1 MTGSGL
7 PFGPVDRL
15 RLETAGG
22 EEIVARRVPA
32 VVLGAGVAGLSAALG
47 LDTHGVGCLIVTEGR
62 VGAAGSSPLAQGG
75 VAAAIGAD
83 DHPALHADDTVA
95 VAAGI
100 GDARLARILADGG
113 PDVID
118 TLVALGIG
126 FDRADDGSLALGR
139 EAGHSRRRIVHANGD
154 ATGAAVVATLAA
166 AVRARPGIELA
177 EHTTALDLIRGG
189 PGGERV
195 VGVVVAGPDGRRQ
208 ALLAPAVILATG
220 GYGHCFARTTVPA
233 DVTGAGIA
241 LAARG
246 GVTVAD
252 LELVQFHP
260 TALDVTRAPGA
271 GADGAAGDAGA
282 DARGRAAR
290 LPLLTEALRGE
301 GAVLVNSRGERY
313 MVGEHPDAELA
324 PRDVVARANYRQL
337 QDGLAPC
344 LDARSAVGHAF
355 PHRFP
360 TVFALAMEHGLDP
373 RVDLLPVTPA
383 AHYCMGGVAVDDR
396 GRTSRPGLWAAGEVA
411 SSGLHGGNR
420 LASNSLLEGLVMG
433 RRVADAVAT
442 GDARPA
448 DGPLWLPADSAVPPG
463 GSAGPSGGSVG
474 PSGAGPWGGSAA
486 GAGSVLA
493 RVRAALWDGAGV
505 VRHRDGIEASLDA
518 LAGLDGEAAADPR
531 ARSALTVARLV
542 LSSGLARTES
552 RGAHFRSDHPHV
564 DPAQAARRLVS
575 PPPAPA
581 RVWRL
586 AASAAPAV
594 ALAG

>member
-1 MTGSGL
+1 MSRL
-7 PFGPVDRL
+7 DLSLRPRLEAGPSRL
-15 RLETAGG
+15 RSEGPGG
-22 EEIVARRVPA
+22 EWLPVRRVPA

-47 LDTHGVGCLIVTEGR
+47 LDAHGVGCVVVTEGR
-62 VGAAGSSPLAQGG
+62 IGLAGSSPLAQGG

-83 DHPALHADDTVA
+83 DHPSLHAEDTVA

-100 GDARLARILADGG
+100 GDPRLARILAEGG
-113 PDVID
+113 PQVIA

-126 FDRADDGSLALGR
+126 FDRAGNGSLALGR
-139 EAGHSRRRIVHANGD
+139 EAGHSRRRIVHADGD

-166 AVRARPGIELA
+166 AVGARPGIERA

-195 VGVVVAGPDGRRQ
+195 VGVVVAGPGGRREV
-208 ALLAPAVILATG
+208 LLAPAVILATG

-241 LAARG
+241 LAARA

-260 TALDVTRAPGA
+260 TALDVSRAPG
-271 GADGAAGDAGA
+271 GGPGG
-282 DARGRAAR
+282 AAR

-301 GAVLVNSRGERY
+301 GAVLVNGRGQRF

-337 QDGLAPC
+337 QDGLGPC
-344 LDARSAVGHAF
+344 LDARAAVGHAF
-355 PHRFP
+355 PRRFP

-433 RRVADAVAT
+433 RRVAAAVAV
-442 GDARPA
+442 AA
-448 DGPLWLPADSAVPPG
+448 DGARIDPGPVWLPADLAPAS
-463 GSAGPSGGSVG
+463 SRSGGGVG
-474 PSGAGPWGGSAA
+474 PST
-486 GAGSVLA
+486 VLD

-505 VRHRDGIEASLDA
+505 VRHRAGMEAALDA
-518 LAGLDGEAAADPR
+518 LSGLDGEAAADPR
-531 ARSALTVARLV
+531 ARSALVVARLV
-542 LSSGLARTES
+542 LAAGLARTES
-552 RGAHFRSDHPHV
+552 RGAHFRSDHPTL
-564 DPAQAARRLVS
+564 DPAQAARRLVAL
-575 PPPAPA
+575 PPAPA
-581 RVWRL
+581 RSWHL
-586 AASAAPAV
+586 APAATPSTSAV

>member
-1 MTGSGL
+1 
-7 PFGPVDRL
+7 
-15 RLETAGG
+15 
-22 EEIVARRVPA
+22 VPA
-32 VVLGAGVAGLSAALG
+32 VVLGAGVAGLSAALA
-47 LDTHGVGCLIVTEGR
+47 LDAHGVGCVVVTEGR
-62 VGAAGSSPLAQGG
+62 VGLAGSSPLAQGG

-83 DHPALHADDTVA
+83 DHPSLHADDTVA

-100 GDARLARILADGG
+100 GDPRLARILAEGG
-113 PDVID
+113 PEVID

-126 FDRADDGSLALGR
+126 FDRAGDGSLALGR

-154 ATGAAVVATLAA
+154 ATGAAVAATLAA

-177 EHTTALDLIRGG
+177 EHTTAVDLIRGG

-195 VGVVVAGPDGRRQ
+195 VGVVVAGPGGVRE

-241 LAARG
+241 LAARAG
-246 GVTVAD
+246 ATVAD

-260 TALDVTRAPGA
+260 TALDVTRTPGA
-271 GADGAAGDAGA
+271 GVGVGVGAG
-282 DARGRAAR
+282 AAR

-313 MVGEHPDAELA
+313 MQREHPDAELA

-337 QDGLAPC
+337 QDGLEPC
-344 LDARSAVGHAF
+344 LDARSAVGEAF
-355 PHRFP
+355 PSRFP
-360 TVFALAMEHGLDP
+360 TVFALATDHGLDP

-433 RRVADAVAT
+433 RRVADAVSPS
-442 GDARPA
+442 GARSFASRRLPVAGGSA
-448 DGPLWLPADSAVPPG
+448 DGPLFLPADCVLSG
-463 GSAGPSGGSVG
+463 GSAGPST
-474 PSGAGPWGGSAA
+474 
-486 GAGSVLA
+486 VLD
-493 RVRAALWDGAGV
+493 RIRAVLWDGAGV
-505 VRHRDGIEASLDA
+505 VRHRDGMEAALDA
-518 LAGLDGEAAADPR
+518 LSGLDGAAATDPR
-531 ARSALTVARLV
+531 SRSALLVARLV
-542 LSSGLARTES
+542 LSAGLARTES
-552 RGAHFRSDHPHV
+552 RGAHFRSDHPQA
-564 DPAQAARRLVS
+564 DPAQATRRLVS
-575 PPPAPA
+575 QAPAPA

-586 AASAAPAV
+586 AATTAPAV

>member
-1 MTGSGL
+1 MAGHGL
-7 PFGPVDRL
+7 TAGL
-15 RLETAGG
+15 RLEAGG
-22 EEIVARRVPA
+22 ESLPVRRVPA

-47 LDTHGVGCLIVTEGR
+47 LDAHGVGCVVVTEGR

-83 DHPALHADDTVA
+83 DHPSLHADDTVA

-100 GDARLARILADGG
+100 GDPRLARILADGG

-118 TLVALGIG
+118 SLVALGIG
-126 FDRADDGSLALGR
+126 FDRSGDGALALGR

-166 AVRARPGIELA
+166 AVRGRAGIELA
-177 EHTTALDLIRGG
+177 EHTTAVDLIRGG

-195 VGVVVAGPDGRRQ
+195 VGVVVAGPGGRHE

-241 LAARG
+241 LAARA

-260 TALDVTRAPGA
+260 TALDVARAPGA
-271 GADGAAGDAGA
+271 GPAG
-282 DARGRAAR
+282 AAR

-301 GAVLVNSRGERY
+301 GAVLVNNRGERY

-337 QDGLAPC
+337 QDGLEPC
-344 LDARSAVGHAF
+344 LDARAAVGDAF

-360 TVFALAMEHGLDP
+360 TVFALATEHGLDP

-433 RRVADAVAT
+433 RRVADALSPSGAT
-442 GDARPA
+442 GLAWRKHPAAGGPARS
-448 DGPLWLPADSAVPPG
+448 DEGPLWLPADCVLAAAGLP
-463 GSAGPSGGSVG
+463 GPS
-474 PSGAGPWGGSAA
+474 P
-486 GAGSVLA
+486 VLD

-505 VRHRDGIEASLDA
+505 VRHRAGMEAALDA
-518 LAGLDGEAAADPR
+518 LAGLDGGAAADPR
-531 ARSALTVARLV
+531 ARSALVVARLV
-542 LSSGLARTES
+542 LSAGLARTES
-552 RGAHFRSDHPHV
+552 RGAHFRSDHPAL
-564 DPAQAARRLVS
+564 DPAQAARRLV
-575 PPPAPA
+575 PLPPAPA

-586 AASAAPAV
+586 TAEAAPAV

>member
-1 MTGSGL
+1 MTGGGL

-22 EEIVARRVPA
+22 EELVARRVPA

-47 LDTHGVGCLIVTEGR
+47 LDSHGVGCVIVTEGR

-100 GDARLARILADGG
+100 GDPRLASILADGG

-118 TLVALGIG
+118 TLVTLGIG
-126 FDRADDGSLALGR
+126 FDRAGDGSLALGR

-166 AVRARPGIELA
+166 AVRARPAIELA

-195 VGVVVAGPDGRRQ
+195 VGVVVAGPGGRRE

-241 LAARG
+241 LAARA

-260 TALDVTRAPGA
+260 TALDVTRASGPGTGTG
-271 GADGAAGDAGA
+271 GAVGGAAADAG
-282 DARGRAAR
+282 GRAAR

-301 GAVLVNSRGERY
+301 GAVLVNTRGERY

-344 LDARSAVGHAF
+344 LDARSAVGDAF

-448 DGPLWLPADSAVPPG
+448 DGPLWLPADA
-463 GSAGPSGGSVG
+463 ALPSGGA
-474 PSGAGPWGGSAA
+474 AGP
-486 GAGSVLA
+486 AGSVLP

-505 VRHRDGIEASLDA
+505 VRHRDGMEASLDA
-518 LAGLDGEAAADPR
+518 LSGLDGDAAADPR

-552 RGAHFRSDHPHV
+552 RGAHFRSDHPHL
-564 DPAQAARRLVS
+564 DPTQAARRLVS

-586 AASAAPAV
+586 AGSAAPAV

>member
-1 MTGSGL
+1 MTG
-7 PFGPVDRL
+7 VDSL
-15 RLETAGG
+15 RLETAGEG
-22 EEIVARRVPA
+22 SLPVRRVPA

-47 LDTHGVGCLIVTEGR
+47 LDAHGVGCVVVTEGR
-62 VGAAGSSPLAQGG
+62 VGSAGSSPLAQGG
-75 VAAAIGAD
+75 VAAAIGTD
-83 DHPALHADDTVA
+83 DHPSLHATDTVA

-100 GDARLARILADGG
+100 GDPRLARILAEGG
-113 PDVID
+113 PEVID

-126 FDRADDGSLALGR
+126 FDRAGDGSLALGR

-166 AVRARPGIELA
+166 AVRGRAGIELA
-177 EHTTALDLIRGG
+177 EHATALDLIRGG

-195 VGVVVAGPDGRRQ
+195 VGVVVAGPGGRRE

-241 LAARG
+241 LAARA

-260 TALDVTRAPGA
+260 TALDVTRAPGSGGA
-271 GADGAAGDAGA
+271 GP
-282 DARGRAAR
+282 AR

-301 GAVLVNSRGERY
+301 GAVLVNDRGERY

-337 QDGLAPC
+337 QDGRQPC
-344 LDARSAVGHAF
+344 LDARAAVGDAF

-360 TVFALAMEHGLDP
+360 TVFALATEHGLDP

-433 RRVADAVAT
+433 RRVADAIVAT
-442 GDARPA
+442 SASFDT
-448 DGPLWLPADSAVPPG
+448 GPLWLPTDLVPSTSDGGRAAHQAV
-463 GSAGPSGGSVG
+463 
-474 PSGAGPWGGSAA
+474 
-486 GAGSVLA
+486 LD
-493 RVRAALWDGAGV
+493 RIRDALWDGAGV
-505 VRHRDGIEASLDA
+505 VRHRAGMEAALDA
-518 LAGLDGEAAADPR
+518 LSGLDGAAAADPR
-531 ARSALTVARLV
+531 ARSALVVSRLV
-542 LSSGLARTES
+542 LSAGLARTES
-552 RGAHFRSDHPHV
+552 RGAHFRSDHPAL
-564 DPAQAARRLVS
+564 DPSQAARRVVAQA
-575 PPPAPA
+575 PAPA
-581 RVWRL
+581 HVWRFATL
-586 AASAAPAV
+586 PAPAV
-594 ALAG
+594 ALAS

>member
-1 MTGSGL
+1 MTGGSGL
-7 PFGPVDRL
+7 PFGPAGRL
-15 RLETAGG
+15 RLETAG
-22 EEIVARRVPA
+22 ESLPVRRVPA

-47 LDTHGVGCLIVTEGR
+47 LDAHGVGCVVVTEGR

-83 DHPALHADDTVA
+83 DHPSLHADDTVA

-100 GDARLARILADGG
+100 GDPRLARILADGG

-126 FDRADDGSLALGR
+126 FDRAGDGALALGR

-166 AVRARPGIELA
+166 AVRARAGIERA

-233 DVTGAGIA
+233 DVIGAGIA
-241 LAARG
+241 LAARA

-260 TALDVTRAPGA
+260 TALDVTRAA
-271 GADGAAGDAGA
+271 SGAAA
-282 DARGRAAR
+282 DVAWAAR

-344 LDARSAVGHAF
+344 LDARSAVGDAF
-355 PHRFP
+355 PLRFP

-442 GDARPA
+442 GDARSA
-448 DGPLWLPADSAVPPG
+448 DGPLWLPADSAVSPG
-463 GSAGPSGGSVG
+463 GSAVSSGGSAVSPG
-474 PSGAGPWGGSAA
+474 GSAVLPGGSAA
-486 GAGSVLA
+486 GAGSVLDL
-493 RVRAALWDGAGV
+493 VRAALWDGAGV
-505 VRHRDGIEASLDA
+505 VRHRDGMEAALDA

-542 LSSGLARTES
+542 LSSGLARSES
-552 RGAHFRSDHPHV
+552 RGAHFRSDHPHL

>member
-1 MTGSGL
+1 MSRS
-7 PFGPVDRL
+7 DSSRL
-15 RLETAGG
+15 RLEAAGG
-22 EEIVARRVPA
+22 DPIPVRRVPA

-47 LDTHGVGCLIVTEGR
+47 LDSHGVGCVVVTEGR
-62 VGAAGSSPLAQGG
+62 VGSAGSSPLAQGG

-83 DHPALHADDTVA
+83 DHPSLHADDTVA

-100 GDARLARILADGG
+100 GDPRLALVLAEGG

-118 TLVALGIG
+118 TLVTLGIG
-126 FDRADDGSLALGR
+126 FDRAGDGSLALGR

-166 AVRARPGIELA
+166 AVRARAGIELA
-177 EHTTALDLIRGG
+177 ERTTALDLIRGG

-195 VGVVVAGPDGRRQ
+195 VGVVVAGPGGRRE

-241 LAARG
+241 LAARA

-271 GADGAAGDAGA
+271 GAGAAGAG
-282 DARGRAAR
+282 AAR

-337 QDGLAPC
+337 QDGLQPC
-344 LDARSAVGHAF
+344 LDARAAVGDAF
-355 PHRFP
+355 PQRFP
-360 TVFALAMEHGLDP
+360 TVFALAMVHGLDP
-373 RVDLLPVTPA
+373 RVELLPVTPA

-433 RRVADAVAT
+433 RRVADAVVA
-442 GDARPA
+442 GPGRLA
-448 DGPLWLPADSAVPPG
+448 DGPVWLPADCALAAPSPI
-463 GSAGPSGGSVG
+463 GSIGSS
-474 PSGAGPWGGSAA
+474 P
-486 GAGSVLA
+486 VLDQ
-493 RVRAALWDGAGV
+493 VRAALWGGAGV
-505 VRHRDGIEASLDA
+505 VRHRAGMEAALDA
-518 LAGLDGEAAADPR
+518 LAGLDCDAAHDPR
-531 ARSALTVARLV
+531 ARSALVVARLV
-542 LSSGLARTES
+542 LSAGLARTES
-552 RGAHFRSDHPHV
+552 RGAHFRSDHPAL
-564 DPAQAARRLVS
+564 DPAQATRRLV
-575 PPPAPA
+575 PQPPAPA
-581 RVWRL
+581 RVWQL
-586 AASAAPAV
+586 AATAAPATPAV

>member
-1 MTGSGL
+1 MTGSGTGL
-7 PFGPVDRL
+7 GGASSGPADRL
-15 RLETAGG
+15 RLETPGG
-22 EEIVARRVPA
+22 EELVARRVPA

-47 LDTHGVGCLIVTEGR
+47 LDAHGVGCVIVTEGR

-83 DHPALHADDTVA
+83 DLPVLHAEDTVA

-100 GDARLARILADGG
+100 GDPRLARILADGG

-126 FDRADDGSLALGR
+126 FDRAGDGSLALGR

-166 AVRARPGIELA
+166 AVRARPGIERA

-195 VGVVVAGPDGRRQ
+195 VGVVVAGPGGRRE

-241 LAARG
+241 LAARA

-271 GADGAAGDAGA
+271 GVGA
-282 DARGRAAR
+282 DAVGARAAR

-344 LDARSAVGHAF
+344 LDARSAVGDAF

-433 RRVADAVAT
+433 RRVADSVAT
-442 GDARPA
+442 GDGRPA
-448 DGPLWLPADSAVPPG
+448 DGPLWLPADSAVIPG
-463 GSAGPSGGSVG
+463 GSAGLSGGS
-474 PSGAGPWGGSAA
+474 AGLSRGSAA
-486 GAGSVLA
+486 GAGSVLD
-493 RVRAALWDGAGV
+493 RVRVALWDGAGV
-505 VRHRDGIEASLDA
+505 VRHRDGMEAALDA
-518 LAGLDGEAAADPR
+518 LSGLDVDAATDHR
-531 ARSALTVARLV
+531 ARSALVVARLV
-542 LSSGLARTES
+542 LSAGLARTES
-552 RGAHFRSDHPHV
+552 RGAHFRADHPAS
-564 DPAQAARRLVS
+564 DPAQASRRLVVQA
-575 PPPAPA
+575 PVPA
-581 RVWRL
+581 RVWR
-586 AASAAPAV
+586 SAAAVTPAV

>member
-1 MTGSGL
+1 MSGRPEL
-7 PFGPVDRL
+7 PL

-22 EEIVARRVPA
+22 ESLPARRVPA

-47 LDTHGVGCLIVTEGR
+47 LDSNGVGCVVVTEGR

-83 DHPALHADDTVA
+83 DHPSLHADDTVA

-100 GDARLARILADGG
+100 GDPRLARILAEGG
-113 PDVID
+113 PEVID
-118 TLVALGIG
+118 ALVALGIG
-126 FDRADDGSLALGR
+126 FDRAGDGSLALGR

-154 ATGAAVVATLAA
+154 ATGAAVAATLAG

-177 EHTTALDLIRGG
+177 EHSTALDLIRGG

-195 VGVVVAGPDGRRQ
+195 VGVVIAGPGGRRQ
-208 ALLAPAVILATG
+208 ALLAPAVVLATG

-241 LAARG
+241 LAARA

-260 TALDVTRAPGA
+260 TALDVTRAPGSGTGVG
-271 GADGAAGDAGA
+271 GAV
-282 DARGRAAR
+282 R

-301 GAVLVNSRGERY
+301 GAVLVNNRGERY
-313 MVGEHPDAELA
+313 MTGEHPDAELG
-324 PRDVVARANYRQL
+324 PRDVVARANYHQL
-337 QDGLAPC
+337 QDGLEPC
-344 LDARSAVGHAF
+344 LDARSAVGSAF

-396 GRTSRPGLWAAGEVA
+396 GRTSRAGLWAAGEVA
-411 SSGLHGGNR
+411 SSGLHGANR

-433 RRVADAVAT
+433 RRVADAVSPSGTRA
-442 GDARPA
+442 GGSA
-448 DGPLWLPADSAVPPG
+448 DGPLFLPVDCVLGG
-463 GSAGPSGGSVG
+463 GSTGPS
-474 PSGAGPWGGSAA
+474 P
-486 GAGSVLA
+486 VLD

-505 VRHRDGIEASLDA
+505 VRRRDGMEAALDA
-518 LAGLDGEAAADPR
+518 LAGLDDAASADPR
-531 ARSALTVARLV
+531 ARSALVVARLV
-542 LSSGLARTES
+542 LSAGLARTES
-552 RGAHFRSDHPHV
+552 RGAHFRSDHPAA
-564 DPAQAARRLVS
+564 DPAQAARRLAS
-575 PPPAPA
+575 QAPAPA
-581 RVWRL
+581 LVWRL
-586 AASAAPAV
+586 ATTAAPAV

>member
-1 MTGSGL
+1 MSGD
-7 PFGPVDRL
+7 GPTAGL
-15 RLETAGG
+15 RLEAAD
-22 EEIVARRVPA
+22 ESLPVRRIPA

-47 LDTHGVGCLIVTEGR
+47 LDAHGVGCVVVTEGR

-83 DHPALHADDTVA
+83 DHPSLHAEDTVA

-100 GDARLARILADGG
+100 GDQRLARILADGG

-126 FDRADDGSLALGR
+126 FDRSGDGALALGR

-166 AVRARPGIELA
+166 AVRCRPGLELA
-177 EHTTALDLIRGG
+177 EHTTAVDLIRGG

-195 VGVVVAGPDGRRQ
+195 VGVVVIGAGGRHE
-208 ALLAPAVILATG
+208 ALLASAVILATG

-241 LAARG
+241 LAARA

-271 GADGAAGDAGA
+271 GAGVVAG
-282 DARGRAAR
+282 AAR

-313 MVGEHPDAELA
+313 LVGEHPDAELA

-337 QDGLAPC
+337 QDGLGPC
-344 LDARSAVGHAF
+344 LDARAAVGDAF

-360 TVFALAMEHGLDP
+360 TVFALAMAHELDP

-433 RRVADAVAT
+433 RRVADAVVA
-442 GDARPA
+442 GDGRLPG
-448 DGPLWLPADSAVPPG
+448 GPLFLPSDCVLSSTGP
-463 GSAGPSGGSVG
+463 AGPS
-474 PSGAGPWGGSAA
+474 P
-486 GAGSVLA
+486 VL
-493 RVRAALWDGAGV
+493 
-505 VRHRDGIEASLDA
+505 
-518 LAGLDGEAAADPR
+518 
-531 ARSALTVARLV
+531 
-542 LSSGLARTES
+542 
-552 RGAHFRSDHPHV
+552 
-564 DPAQAARRLVS
+564 
-575 PPPAPA
+575 
-581 RVWRL
+581 
-586 AASAAPAV
+586 
-594 ALAG
+594 

>member
-1 MTGSGL
+1 MSGADVEAGFRLEAGS
-7 PFGPVDRL
+7 PRL
-15 RLETAGG
+15 RLEGAGCG
-22 EEIVARRVPA
+22 SLPSRRVPA

-47 LDTHGVGCLIVTEGR
+47 LDAQGVGCVVVTEGR

-83 DHPALHADDTVA
+83 DHPSLHADDTVA

-100 GDARLARILADGG
+100 GDPRLARILADGG

-118 TLVALGIG
+118 ALVALGIG
-126 FDRADDGSLALGR
+126 FDRSGDGSLALGR

-154 ATGAAVVATLAA
+154 ATGAAVVATLAG

-177 EHTTALDLIRGG
+177 EHTTAVDLIRGG

-195 VGVVVAGPDGRRQ
+195 VGVVVAGPDGRHQ

-241 LAARG
+241 LAARA

-271 GADGAAGDAGA
+271 GRAGLGP
-282 DARGRAAR
+282 GGAAR

-301 GAVLVNSRGERY
+301 GAILVNNRGERY
-313 MVGEHPDAELA
+313 MAGEHPDAELA

-337 QDGLAPC
+337 QDGLEPC
-344 LDARSAVGHAF
+344 LDTRAAVGEAF
-355 PHRFP
+355 PQRFP

-433 RRVADAVAT
+433 RRVADAVVAT
-442 GDARPA
+442 SPSFDA
-448 DGPLWLPADSAVPPG
+448 GPLWLPADLAPPAPGAGALPADRVPG
-463 GSAGPSGGSVG
+463 ATGSPGPS
-474 PSGAGPWGGSAA
+474 P
-486 GAGSVLA
+486 VLE

-505 VRHRDGIEASLDA
+505 VRHRAGMEAALDT
-518 LAGLDGEAAADPR
+518 LSGLDGAAADPR
-531 ARSALTVARLV
+531 ARSALVVARLV
-542 LSSGLARTES
+542 LSAGLARTES
-552 RGAHFRSDHPHV
+552 RGAHFRSDHPAP
-564 DPAQAARRLVS
+564 DPAQAARRLV
-575 PPPAPA
+575 PQPPAPA
-581 RVWRL
+581 RVWHL
-586 AASAAPAV
+586 ATDAVPIV

>member
-7 PFGPVDRL
+7 SLGPADRL

-22 EEIVARRVPA
+22 EELPARRVPA

-47 LDTHGVGCLIVTEGR
+47 LDAHGVGCVIVTEGR

-100 GDARLARILADGG
+100 GDPRLARILADGG

-126 FDRADDGSLALGR
+126 FDRAGDGALALGR
-139 EAGHSRRRIVHANGD
+139 EAGHSRRRIVHADGD

-166 AVRARPGIELA
+166 AVRARGGIELA

-195 VGVVVAGPDGRRQ
+195 VGVVVAGPGGRRE

-241 LAARG
+241 LAARA

-260 TALDVTRAPGA
+260 TALDVSRAPGSGGA
-271 GADGAAGDAGA
+271 G
-282 DARGRAAR
+282 AAR

-301 GAVLVNSRGERY
+301 GAVLVNNRGERF

-337 QDGLAPC
+337 QDGREPC
-344 LDARSAVGHAF
+344 LDARTAVGDAF
-355 PHRFP
+355 PRRFP

-396 GRTSRPGLWAAGEVA
+396 GRTSRSGLWAAGEVA

-433 RRVADAVAT
+433 RRVADAVAC
-442 GDARPA
+442 GDTRPA
-448 DGPLWLPADSAVPPG
+448 DGPLWLPADPAVSSG
-463 GSAGPSGGSVG
+463 GPAAGGGSV
-474 PSGAGPWGGSAA
+474 
-486 GAGSVLA
+486 LD

-505 VRHRDGIEASLDA
+505 VRHRAAMEAALDA

-531 ARSALTVARLV
+531 ARSALAVARLV

-552 RGAHFRSDHPHV
+552 RGAHFRADHPHL
-564 DPAQAARRLVS
+564 DPAQAARRLMS

-586 AASAAPAV
+586 AAPAV

>member
-1 MTGSGL
+1 MTDVHS
-7 PFGPVDRL
+7 L
-15 RLETAGG
+15 RLETAGEG
-22 EEIVARRVPA
+22 PLPVRRVPA

-47 LDTHGVGCLIVTEGR
+47 LDARGVGCVMVTEGR
-62 VGAAGSSPLAQGG
+62 VGSAGSSPLAQGG

-83 DHPALHADDTVA
+83 DHPSLHADDTVA

-100 GDARLARILADGG
+100 GDPRLARILADGG
-113 PDVID
+113 PEVIE

-126 FDRADDGSLALGR
+126 FDRAGDGSLALGR

-154 ATGAAVVATLAA
+154 ATGAAVAATLAA
-166 AVRARPGIELA
+166 AVRGRAGIELA
-177 EHTTALDLIRGG
+177 EHTTAVDLIRGG

-195 VGVVVAGPDGRRQ
+195 VGVVVAGPGGRRE

-220 GYGHCFARTTVPA
+220 GYGHGFARTTVPA

-241 LAARG
+241 LAARA

-271 GADGAAGDAGA
+271 AAGAAG
-282 DARGRAAR
+282 AAR

-301 GAVLVNSRGERY
+301 GAVLVNDRGERY

-337 QDGLAPC
+337 QDGGQPC
-344 LDARSAVGHAF
+344 LDARDAVGDAF
-355 PHRFP
+355 PRRFP

-373 RVDLLPVTPA
+373 RVDVLPVTPA

-433 RRVADAVAT
+433 RRVADAVVAASPSF
-442 GDARPA
+442 DA
-448 DGPLWLPADSAVPPG
+448 GPLWLPADLALGAPP
-463 GSAGPSGGSVG
+463 A
-474 PSGAGPWGGSAA
+474 ARA
-486 GAGSVLA
+486 GAGGESRPGEPTVLD

-505 VRHRDGIEASLDA
+505 VRHRDGMEAALDA
-518 LAGLDGEAAADPR
+518 LSALDGAAAADPR
-531 ARSALTVARLV
+531 ARSALVVARLV
-542 LSSGLARTES
+542 LSAGLARTES
-552 RGAHFRSDHPHV
+552 RGAHFRSDHPAL
-564 DPAQAARRLVS
+564 DPAQAARRLVAQS
-575 PPPAPA
+575 PAPA

-586 AASAAPAV
+586 AQSPTPAV
-594 ALAG
+594 ALAS